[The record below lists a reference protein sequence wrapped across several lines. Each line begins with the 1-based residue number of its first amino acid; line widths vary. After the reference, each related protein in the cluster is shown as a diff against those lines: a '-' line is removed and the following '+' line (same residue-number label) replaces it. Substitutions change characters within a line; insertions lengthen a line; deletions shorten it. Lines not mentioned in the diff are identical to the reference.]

1 MNHDENSELDM
12 LIQSV
17 SKSRLAYLSL
27 IREVED
33 FYYYEADLLDER
45 HYEQWL
51 DTFSADAIYWMPM
64 RKNVPWE
71 DRDRDITSEDDIAWV
86 YDDKEILT
94 KRVKQLLTGIH
105 WAEEPLSRVSHL
117 ITNVHLAEQRVYL
130 HEGEQMLIKSRF
142 FVYRNRLETET
153 DVLVG
158 RREDFLRRE
167 NGKLRVSR
175 RKIIIEQSTFLAK
188 NLTVFL

>member
-1 MNHDENSELDM
+1 MNNDANPKLDM
-12 LIQSV
+12 EIPSV

-51 DTFSADAIYWMPM
+51 DTFTADAIYWMPM
-64 RKNVPWE
+64 RKNVPLE

-188 NLTVFL
+188 NLTIFL